1 MDEQIST
8 ASTSQRQDTNNFVPF
23 ETCVETPRLERT
35 LDEDIIGMIF
45 IHSYI
50 DWSNVFIYL
59 CKLYIEY

>member
-23 ETCVETPRLERT
+23 ETCVETPRLERA

-45 IHSYI
+45 IYS
-50 DWSNVFIYL
+50 
-59 CKLYIEY
+59 